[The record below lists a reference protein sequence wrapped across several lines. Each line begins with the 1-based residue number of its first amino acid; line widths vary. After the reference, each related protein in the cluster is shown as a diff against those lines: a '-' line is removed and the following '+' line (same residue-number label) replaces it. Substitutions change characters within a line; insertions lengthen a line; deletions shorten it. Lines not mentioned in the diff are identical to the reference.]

1 MDTIYKKH
9 SSVKLWIATAMLIFS
24 CLTTSVFAQ
33 KTVVTDTVTAVTET
47 ITEIAT
53 DPVKVA
59 TTSEEAAIS
68 ASDTIGEL
76 ALGLKT
82 VLDAACS
89 NAGILYAAGIC
100 ISQSRFHKGEDT
112 ANI

>member
-47 ITEIAT
+47 IT
-53 DPVKVA
+53 DRP
-59 TTSEEAAIS
+59 
-68 ASDTIGEL
+68 
-76 ALGLKT
+76 
-82 VLDAACS
+82 C
-89 NAGILYAAGIC
+89 
-100 ISQSRFHKGEDT
+100 
-112 ANI
+112 

>member
-76 ALGLKT
+76 ALGLNT
-82 VLDAACS
+82 VWMLS
-89 NAGILYAAGIC
+89 LIH
-100 ISQSRFHKGEDT
+100 ISEPTRPY
-112 ANI
+112 